1 MAAPAAGMAALA
13 ATPTSTLT
21 DVGLG
26 YDSSDS
32 NESEADGCLSANSNE
47 VDGDA
52 VEDSPGGDTVAI
64 AEGAQEE
71 AGSSDDND
79 EADVR

>member
-1 MAAPAAGMAALA
+1 M
-13 ATPTSTLT
+13 
-21 DVGLG
+21 GLG
-26 YDSSDS
+26 YDSSGLDS